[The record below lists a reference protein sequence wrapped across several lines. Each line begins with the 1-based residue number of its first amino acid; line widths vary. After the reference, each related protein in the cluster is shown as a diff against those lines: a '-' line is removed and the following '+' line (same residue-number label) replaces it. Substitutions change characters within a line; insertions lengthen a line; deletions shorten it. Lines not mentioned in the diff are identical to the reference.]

1 MSAIK
6 SQLQILQDKLSQKKK
21 YNHAISLM
29 HWDLETQA
37 PKNSINTTSEVIGFF
52 SEKIYEI
59 TNSEEITSSLK
70 YLNSNLSAL
79 DEINKR
85 IVYLTTK
92 QKDRLSKIPKD
103 EYVAYNKLLSQAQNI
118 WAKARKDNDF
128 EAFAPYLE
136 EII

>member
-1 MSAIK
+1 
-6 SQLQILQDKLSQKKK
+6 
-21 YNHAISLM
+21 M
-29 HWDLETQA
+29 HWDLETEA

-59 TNSEEITSSLK
+59 TNSEEITKSLK
-70 YLNSNLSAL
+70 YLNNNLSAL
-79 DEINKR
+79 DETNKR

-118 WAKARKDNDF
+118 WTKARKDNDF
-128 EAFAPYLE
+128 EVFTPYLE
-136 EII
+136 EIIKYQKSMSKELAIMSTPMMCFLMIMKKV